1 MTSVDALP
9 DDAESLKRLL
19 LARQQELA
27 VARGQVATAAAE
39 AAALRAKA
47 ADDEALIVHLKLH
60 IEKLRRDR
68 FGQRSE
74 RSARLLDQ
82 LELQLEELE
91 ATATEDDLAAEKAVA
106 RTTTVA
112 AFTRKRPT
120 RKPFPEHLPRE
131 RVVVAGPTACPCC
144 GGTRLSKLGE
154 DITETLEVIPRQWKV
169 IQTVREKFS
178 CRDCE
183 SIGRRRRRSMWCPE
197 AGRGPACWRRSC
209 SRSSHSISHST
220 ARPSA
225 TRARVCR

>member
-19 LARQQELA
+19 LAREQELA

-91 ATATEDDLAAEKAVA
+91 ASATEDELAAEKAVA
-106 RTTTVA
+106 RTTNVRG
-112 AFTRKRPT
+112 FTRNRPS

-131 RVVVAGPTACPCC
+131 RVIVPARWPASAVAARACRSWAR
-144 GGTRLSKLGE
+144 TS
-154 DITETLEVIPRQWKV
+154 PRRWK
-169 IQTVREKFS
+169 S
-178 CRDCE
+178 
-183 SIGRRRRRSMWCPE
+183 SLASGR
-197 AGRGPACWRRSC
+197 
-209 SRSSHSISHST
+209 
-220 ARPSA
+220 
-225 TRARVCR
+225 